1 MNTNKIKYE
10 NLNSKRLW
18 YAVFRIIVVL
28 FILYGCSLA
37 SEPKKVLYISSY
49 HPGFPTFFQQV
60 DGIKTIFKKN
70 DVLLD
75 IEFMDTKRFPKKLN
89 WDLFQKSLTYK
100 LEQTDSYD
108 AIMVADDNA
117 LIFAIEQ
124 QTKLFNEKPIIFLGV
139 NNIDRALEQNKNFK
153 ITGVVESV
161 SMEETIELMID
172 LRPKATNII
181 ALVDNT
187 PSGQSDL
194 ELFYQVAKKFSFYK
208 FSDISLAKMPW
219 PEFISA
225 LGDIKEDSS
234 VLLLSA
240 YQDINK
246 KTLLFDESLKKIKKT
261 LSVPIFHLWYHGL
274 GDGIL
279 GGKIISHKEQG
290 KVAANIVL
298 QILNGKPVEQI
309 KVINLSPNRF
319 VFDYLELKKYDLYK
333 SLLPKNSLILNK
345 PYSFYQNNKLLIW
358 GIATVIGTLSV
369 SLIFTIVNIYRRK
382 QIEKILRSSE
392 AHLRTVIETIPD
404 LIWLKDPDG
413 LYLSC
418 NKKFERFFGAKETEI
433 VGKTDYNFVNKEMAD
448 FFREKDKAAMAAEK
462 TRVNEEEV
470 TYADDGHREILET
483 VKTPMYGDDG
493 QLIGVLGI
501 ARDITER
508 KRLEEE
514 RKKLENNLRQSHKM
528 EAIGT
533 LSGGIA
539 HDFNNILGIILGNTE
554 LAMDDIDK
562 RNPSYLYL
570 EEITK
575 AGLRASDIVKQLL
588 NFSRKT
594 DQAKK
599 AIDIRLLIKDSIKML
614 RASIPTS
621 IDIQVNL
628 LEDLSTIYADSTQI
642 NQVLVNLCTNAAHAM
657 EDSGGVLKIEL
668 SQIEL
673 DNTTVTQFQKIEAGQ
688 YIQLSISDTGHGI
701 DPEIKVNI
709 FDPYFTTK
717 PIGKGTGMG
726 LAIVLGI
733 VKNHNGAISVYS
745 EKNKGTSFKVLF
757 PVIEGE
763 EFMENGLLQSLPTG
777 NETILF
783 VDDEKALVK
792 IGKNIL
798 ESLGYRVETKTD
810 PSEAL
815 DLFRSDPSRFNLIIT
830 DMTMPLING
839 EKLTKEALK
848 INPDIPVILCT
859 GFSSQIDSE
868 KAITIGAHSYMEKP
882 IDKKRLA
889 YAVRCALDD

>member
-10 NLNSKRLW
+10 NLNFKRLW
-18 YAVFRIIVVL
+18 YAVFRIIVAL

-60 DGIKTIFKKN
+60 DGIKMIFEKN
-70 DVLLD
+70 DIRLD
-75 IEFMDTKRFPKKLN
+75 IEFMDTKRFPERMN
-89 WDLFQKSLTYK
+89 WELFQKLLTYK

-108 AIMVADDNA
+108 VIMVADDNA
-117 LIFAIEQ
+117 LLFAIEQ
-124 QTKLFNEKPIIFLGV
+124 QTKLFNGKPIIFLGV
-139 NNIDRALEQNKNFK
+139 NNIDRALEQNKNFQ

-161 SMEETIELMID
+161 SMEETIGLMIK
-172 LRPKATNII
+172 LRPKADKII

-194 ELFYQVAKKFSFYK
+194 KLFYQLAKKFISYK

-225 LGDIKEDSS
+225 LDDIKEDSS

-246 KTLLFDESLKKIKKT
+246 KTLLFDESLKQIKET
-261 LSVPIFHLWYHGL
+261 LSVPIYHLWYHGL

-279 GGKIISHKEQG
+279 GGKVINHKEQG
-290 KVAANIVL
+290 KAAANIAL
-298 QILNGKPVEQI
+298 QVLNGKPMEQI
-309 KVINLSPNRF
+309 KVINLTSNRF
-319 VFDYLELKKYDLYK
+319 VFDYLELKKHDLYK
-333 SLLPKNSLILNK
+333 SLLRKNSLILNE
-345 PYSFYQNNKLLIW
+345 PHSFYQDNKLLIR
-358 GIATVIGTLSV
+358 GIAIIIVSLSV
-369 SLIFTIVNIYRRK
+369 SLIFSIVNIYRRK
-382 QIEKILRSSE
+382 QIEKTLRSSE

-404 LIWLKDPDG
+404 LIWLKDPEG
-413 LYLSC
+413 FYLSC
-418 NKKFERFFGAKETEI
+418 NKKFERFLGAREAEI
-433 VGKTDYNFVNKEMAD
+433 VGKTDYNFLNKEIAD
-448 FFREKDKAAMAAEK
+448 FFREKDKAAMAANMP
-462 TRVNEEEV
+462 RVNEEEV
-470 TYADDGHREILET
+470 RYADGHREILET
-483 VKTPMYGDDG
+483 VKMPMYGDDA

-508 KRLEEE
+508 KRLEED
-514 RKKLENNLRQSHKM
+514 RKKLENSLRQSHKM

-562 RNPSYLYL
+562 TSSSYLNL
-570 EEITK
+570 EEIIK

-599 AIDIRLLIKDSIKML
+599 AIDIRLLIEDSIKML

-628 LEDLSTIYADSTQI
+628 LNKLSTVYADSTQI

-657 EDSGGVLKIEL
+657 EDNGGVLKIEL
-668 SQIEL
+668 TQIEL
-673 DNTTVTQFQKIEAGQ
+673 DNTTVRQFQEIESGQ
-688 YIQLSISDTGHGI
+688 YLQLSISDTGHGI

-745 EKNKGTSFKVLF
+745 EKNRGTTFKVLF

-763 EFMENGLLQSLPTG
+763 GSMENELLKSLPTG

-783 VDDEKALVK
+783 VDDENALVK

-798 ESLGYRVETKTD
+798 ESLGYKVETKTN

-815 DLFRSDPSRFNLIIT
+815 ELFRSDPSRFNLIIT
-830 DMTMPLING
+830 DMTMPLVNG

-848 INPDIPVILCT
+848 INPNIPVILCT
-859 GFSSQIDSE
+859 GFSSQIDNE

-889 YAVRCALDD
+889 FAVRHALDD